1 MTQLLHRLFVWIVFY
16 FRRSA
21 DHADHTPDATAD
33 GPPTPA
39 PLAPVEEAPQPSTGT
54 LATETIRVKRERTR
68 RARRP
73 DADLLRLK
81 QSILDQLD
89 DNTKIFGRMK
99 AFFPSEYG
107 LYSQV
112 GASIIPGDADFVD
125 FKDIETLE
133 AQPVSPW
140 FNGARPAFGALVTG
154 NPHDCIPEAGR
165 ALHPRLT
172 HFLKVKPQDRLKTM
186 FGRGRAHGT
195 IQPIRPTSDLYL
207 FTLYYDERDWA
218 RLFPAK
224 TRDERDMARFYSKA
238 FAIELPVEI
247 TEDGT
252 MRPLKIMWDR
262 HVKIGQRPRSR
273 QPMYYSDTRRSVRTW
288 DYPYPKG
295 FTKCLKIAITSE
307 QLILYEAGLALRCYE
322 EASSSMIQVRATKGD
337 ICTLINVD
345 VEETPDFFLDREH
358 VIIDGIK
365 KRIFHIVRP
374 HERLLGDNRSTHVHL
389 HFRGLRQFV
398 WNGYEVGISV
408 PGRDHFAID
417 EFDCAA
423 VDETYAGKGHEMST
437 IGAWLVA
444 NQKSRWGALVGKPGE
459 LVPLERFKARNAR
472 LDPDNPG

>member
-1 MTQLLHRLFVWIVFY
+1 MSEIIQRVQRLFLWLVFY
-16 FRRSA
+16 FRPQRPSQPEPV
-21 DHADHTPDATAD
+21 TPVTE
-33 GPPTPA
+33 
-39 PLAPVEEAPQPSTGT
+39 PVAV
-54 LATETIRVKRERTR
+54 AKAKRGRTR

-81 QSILDQLD
+81 QSILDHLD

-112 GASIIPGDADFVD
+112 GASIIPGDVDFVD
-125 FKDIETLE
+125 FKDMDRLE
-133 AQPVSPW
+133 AQPISPW
-140 FNGARPAFGALVTG
+140 FNEARPGFGALVTG
-154 NPHDCIPEAGR
+154 NPHDCIPEKGR
-165 ALHPRLT
+165 PLHPRLT
-172 HFLKVKPQDRLKTM
+172 HFLKVKPKDRLKTM
-186 FGRGRAHGT
+186 FGRGRAHDT
-195 IQPIRPTSDLYL
+195 IQPIRPTSDLYI

-218 RLFPAK
+218 LLFPAK
-224 TRDERDMARFYSKA
+224 TREDRDMARFYRKA

-247 TEDGT
+247 TEEGT

-262 HVKIGQRPRSR
+262 HVKIGQKPRSR
-273 QPMYYSDTRRSVRTW
+273 QPMHYSDVRRSLRTW

-295 FTKCLKIAITSE
+295 FTRGLNMKTAITSE
-307 QLILYEAGLALRCYE
+307 QLILYEAGLALRSYE
-322 EASSSMIQVRATKGD
+322 EASSSMIQVRAMKGD

-398 WNGYEVGISV
+398 WNGYEVEISV
-408 PGRDHFAID
+408 PGRDHVAID
-417 EFDCAA
+417 DFDCAA
-423 VDETYAGKGHEMST
+423 VDQTYIGKTIEMPV

-444 NQKSRWGALVGKPGE
+444 NQKARWGAMVGKPGE
-459 LVPLERFKARNAR
+459 LVPIEKFKVARDAQPN
-472 LDPDNPG
+472 PDNSTLHP